1 LRTFFFSNC
10 IMKTASFIAVANA
23 ARIPTVPLGK
33 SGVHAPM
40 VITGTFQ
47 LNETEAYDA
56 VAAALSVGFTGAHC
70 DWTYFNMPG
79 CGKALAEAGVN
90 RGFKR
95 LEFYLQASVGGYGYW
110 WDKFPENATAA
121 EGTRIQIEQTFKE
134 LDVEYVDHMFL
145 HMPPQSTLSY
155 QSCAKADAAG
165 EKTRQETIDQWEV
178 MEEYYFK
185 GKIRS
190 LGVSNFCPDCFDFL
204 DKVRVKPVLNQLANH
219 VGWGADP
226 KGTWSDNAARGVQV
240 QAYSPLG
247 HGSELDPEVLH
258 GNLTMK
264 IAAAHNKSTAEL
276 ALKWLVANDIPLVVQ
291 SSNPKH
297 LASDIDLWSWDLTE
311 DDKKQLDEPFSATP
325 FGGSWCCNSWDT
337 TSAVTV

>member
-1 LRTFFFSNC
+1 M
-10 IMKTASFIAVANA
+10 MKATSALVAVANA
-23 ARIPTVPLGK
+23 KIPTIRLGN
-33 SGVHAPM
+33 SHVHAPM

-56 VAAALSVGFTGAHC
+56 VKAASDVGFTGAHC

-90 RGFKR
+90 KGFKR

-110 WDKFPENATAA
+110 WDHFPENSTAA
-121 EGTRIQIEQTFKE
+121 EGTRIQIEQTFEE
-134 LDVEYVDHMFL
+134 LGVDYVDHMFL
-145 HMPPQSTLSY
+145 HMPPQSILSY

-165 EKTRQETIDQWEV
+165 EKSRQETIDQWRV

-204 DKVRVKPVLNQLANH
+204 ENARVKPVLNQLSQH
-219 VGWGADP
+219 VGWGTDP
-226 KGTWSDNAARGVQV
+226 LGVWTDNANRGVQV

-258 GNLTMK
+258 GNQTTK
-264 IAAAHNKSTAEL
+264 VAAAHNRSTAEV

-297 LASDIDLWSWDLTE
+297 LASDIDLWSWDFTE
-311 DDKKQLDEPFSATP
+311 DEKKELDQPFSETP
-325 FGGSWCCNSWDT
+325 PAPAWCCSSWDV